1 MYYFSSTCQLRHC
14 LFQLEGQLSWRTDIL
29 RSGALGV
36 CNDLEINVIVVVCGS
51 FNGSKLKIPTV
62 L

>member
-14 LFQLEGQLSWRTDIL
+14 LFQFDGKVSWRSGIL
-29 RSGALGV
+29 RPGALGV
-36 CNDLEINVIVVVCGS
+36 CNDYEINVIVVVCGS
-51 FNGSKLKIPTV
+51 FNGSMLKIPMV